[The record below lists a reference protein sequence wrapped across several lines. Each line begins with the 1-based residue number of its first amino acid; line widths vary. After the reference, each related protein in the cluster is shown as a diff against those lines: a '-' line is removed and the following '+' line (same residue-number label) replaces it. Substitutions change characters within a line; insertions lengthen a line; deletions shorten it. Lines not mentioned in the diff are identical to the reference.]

1 MFHKV
6 PHLLCID
13 DSKLVQSLVSR
24 ELSLYEV
31 NLQSASNGE
40 EGLEKCLH
48 RMPDLI
54 LLDLKMPTMDGV
66 DFLQKW
72 KTDLGFT
79 KTRFIV
85 MTAERS
91 REIVESVLRMGVSD
105 YLAKPFSGKDFLS
118 RVSRHIVLHKRENLP
133 STEPEVMNGDAQ
145 PDLAEP
151 ETPILSLRS
160 LRVLTT
166 SSEAGNPQT
175 DLQESTLHEIICRYR
190 ILTGS
195 RSAYLKCLLVE
206 LLQEGKVCIQSNDL
220 SERIEL
226 KYPHK
231 RIDSR
236 TATALLSQYFEEE
249 RLKNQTDSNA
259 TQRIILTRPVA
270 RNLSSPSQVEQT
282 DPKT

>member
-1 MFHKV
+1 
-6 PHLLCID
+6 
-13 DSKLVQSLVSR
+13 
-24 ELSLYEV
+24 
-31 NLQSASNGE
+31 
-40 EGLEKCLH
+40 
-48 RMPDLI
+48 
-54 LLDLKMPTMDGV
+54 MDGV
-66 DFLQKW
+66 EFLQKW

-91 REIVESVLRMGVSD
+91 REIVDSVLRMGISD

-118 RVSRHIVLHKRENLP
+118 RVSRHIVLQKRDNLP
-133 STEPEVMNGDAQ
+133 TPEPEAASGDAK
-145 PDLAEP
+145 PALAEP
-151 ETPILSLRS
+151 EAPVMSLRT
-160 LRVLTT
+160 LRVFTM
-166 SSEAGNPQT
+166 SSEEGYPQT
-175 DLQESTLHEIICRYR
+175 DLQESTLHEIICKYQ
-190 ILTGS
+190 ILLGS

-259 TQRIILTRPVA
+259 TQRIILSRPMA
-270 RNLSSPSQVEQT
+270 RNLSSTSQMEQA
-282 DPKT
+282 DQKF

>member
-1 MFHKV
+1 
-6 PHLLCID
+6 
-13 DSKLVQSLVSR
+13 
-24 ELSLYEV
+24 
-31 NLQSASNGE
+31 
-40 EGLEKCLH
+40 
-48 RMPDLI
+48 MPDLI

-66 DFLQKW
+66 EFLQKW

-91 REIVESVLRMGVSD
+91 REIVDSVLRMGISD

-118 RVSRHIVLHKRENLP
+118 RVSRHIVLHKRQNLP
-133 STEPEVMNGDAQ
+133 SAEPEVMSGDTK
-145 PDLAEP
+145 PDLVEP
-151 ETPILSLRS
+151 ETPMLSLRS

-166 SSEAGNPQT
+166 SSEEGYPQT
-175 DLQESTLHEIICRYR
+175 DLQESSLHEIICKYQ

-231 RIDSR
+231 KIDSR

-249 RLKNQTDSNA
+249 RFKNQTDSNA
-259 TQRIILTRPVA
+259 TQRIILTRPMA

-282 DPKT
+282 DKKF